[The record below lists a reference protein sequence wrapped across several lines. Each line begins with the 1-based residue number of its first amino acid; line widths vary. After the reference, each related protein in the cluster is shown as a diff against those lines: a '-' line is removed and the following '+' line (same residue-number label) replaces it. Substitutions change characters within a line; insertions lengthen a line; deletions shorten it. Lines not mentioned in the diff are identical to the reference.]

1 MVMREALEEGI
12 FLPTEHI
19 TMTEP
24 RLELRPEWKRL
35 AFKEM
40 DSEAMV
46 FMTLLPYK
54 GEGWREGFVLQ
65 AEGLT
70 ISREVPLVFCP
81 IDDQPY

>member
-12 FLPTEHI
+12 FLPTEHM
-19 TMTEP
+19 TMTGP
-24 RLELRPEWKRL
+24 RLELRPKWKRL

-54 GEGWREGFVLQ
+54 GGRVGGGICF
-65 AEGLT
+65 AN
-70 ISREVPLVFCP
+70 
-81 IDDQPY
+81 

>member
-1 MVMREALEEGI
+1 MVMREAFEEGF
-12 FLPTEHI
+12 FLLAEHM
-19 TMTEP
+19 TMTGR

-54 GEGWREGFVLQ
+54 GGKGGRRDL
-65 AEGLT
+65 
-70 ISREVPLVFCP
+70 FCKLRA
-81 IDDQPY
+81 

>member
-1 MVMREALEEGI
+1 MREALEEGI
-12 FLPTEHI
+12 FLPTEHMKI
-19 TMTEP
+19 TGP

-40 DSEAMV
+40 DSEAKGGR
-46 FMTLLPYK
+46 L
-54 GEGWREGFVLQ
+54 GEGFALQ

-70 ISREVPLVFCP
+70 ISRELPLVFCP

>member
-1 MVMREALEEGI
+1 M
-12 FLPTEHI
+12 

>member
-1 MVMREALEEGI
+1 MVMREAFEEGI
-12 FLPTEHI
+12 FLLAEHM
-19 TMTEP
+19 TMTGR

-54 GEGWREGFVLQ
+54 GGKGGRRDL
-65 AEGLT
+65 
-70 ISREVPLVFCP
+70 FCKLRA
-81 IDDQPY
+81 

>member
-1 MVMREALEEGI
+1 MREALEEGI

-19 TMTEP
+19 TRTGP
-24 RLELRPEWKRL
+24 RLELRPECKRL

-54 GEGWREGFVLQ
+54 WGMGGGGICF
-65 AEGLT
+65 A
-70 ISREVPLVFCP
+70 S
-81 IDDQPY
+81 

>member
-12 FLPTEHI
+12 FLPTEHMKI
-19 TMTEP
+19 TGP

-54 GEGWREGFVLQ
+54 GGKGGRRDL
-65 AEGLT
+65 
-70 ISREVPLVFCP
+70 FCKLRA
-81 IDDQPY
+81 

>member
-12 FLPTEHI
+12 FLPTEHMK
-19 TMTEP
+19 MTGP

-54 GEGWREGFVLQ
+54 GGRVGEGFVLQ

-70 ISREVPLVFCP
+70 ISRELPLVFCP